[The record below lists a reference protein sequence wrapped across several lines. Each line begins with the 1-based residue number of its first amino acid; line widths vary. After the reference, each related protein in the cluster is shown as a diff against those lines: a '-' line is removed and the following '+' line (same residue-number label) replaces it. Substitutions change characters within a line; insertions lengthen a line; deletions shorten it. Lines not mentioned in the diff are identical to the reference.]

1 MFRNIKGQDQVVQ
14 LLSTQIE
21 NDRVA
26 QAYLFHGGD
35 GVGKFVT
42 ALYFGMGL
50 NCLSSNEFR
59 PCGVC
64 SSCRKFLS
72 YEHTDFH
79 YLFPSARLD
88 LSIDG
93 EIKNADGL
101 KQYAAF
107 IHNKQE
113 SPWVDYSWDGSI
125 EIRKESVLMLSKRLE
140 MSSMEARYRIVI
152 IEDAEQM
159 NNTTANAFLKKLEEP
174 PAKTVI
180 ILITERL
187 SMLLPTIISRCQ
199 QVYFKPLSS
208 STIETIL
215 SDNFDIESAIARTA
229 ARIAGSNLKQAI
241 RIAHDSSSQIRDLAF
256 TLADLASRNEELSF
270 LNLLNKQRDSLNAG
284 KAQELIKYLCII
296 VNDLVLLPSNPDKIT
311 NVDKLDLIQSLMN
324 STRDITQ
331 QASDF
336 LLYAEDLNRKIS
348 GNVNLTLVLIG
359 LFHALSDCLQA

>member
-35 GVGKFVT
+35 GVGKFNT

-50 NCLSSNEFR
+50 NCLSSSEFR

-72 YEHTDFH
+72 FEHTDFI
-79 YLFPSARLD
+79 YLFPSVNLQ
-88 LSIDG
+88 LSLDG
-93 EIKNADGL
+93 EIKNSDGL
-101 KQYAAF
+101 KQYEAF
-107 IHNKQE
+107 IRNKIE
-113 SPWVDYSWDGSI
+113 SPWIDYPWDGST
-125 EIRKESVLMLSKRLE
+125 EIRKESVLMLTKRLE
-140 MSSMEARYRIVI
+140 MSSMEANYRIVI

-199 QVYFKPLSS
+199 QVYFKPLSN
-208 STIETIL
+208 STIESIL
-215 SDNFDIESAIARTA
+215 SDNFDVESAIARTA
-229 ARIAGSNLKQAI
+229 ARVAGSNLKQAI
-241 RIAHDSSSQIRDLAF
+241 RNALNSNSQIRDLAF
-256 TLADLASRNEELSF
+256 TIAGLASKRDELGF
-270 LNLLNKQRDSLNAG
+270 HNLLIKQRESLNAS
-284 KAQELIKYLCII
+284 KALELIKYLCII
-296 VNDLVLLPSNPDKIT
+296 VNDLVLLPTNPDKIT
-311 NVDKLDLIQSLMN
+311 NVDKVEQISGFNPRALDL
-324 STRDITQ
+324 TQ
-331 QASDF
+331 QACDF

-348 GNVNLTLVLIG
+348 GNVNLTLILIG
-359 LFHALSDCLQA
+359 LYHALADCFKG

>member
-14 LLSTQIE
+14 LLTTQIN

-26 QAYLFHGGD
+26 QAYLFHGSD
-35 GVGKFVT
+35 GVGKFIT

-64 SSCRKFLS
+64 SSCRKFLAF
-72 YEHTDFH
+72 EHTDFS
-79 YLFPSARLD
+79 YLFPSVRLD
-88 LSIDG
+88 LSLDG

-101 KQYAAF
+101 KQYEAF
-107 IHNKQE
+107 IRNKIE
-113 SPWVDYSWDGSI
+113 NPWLDFSWDGST

-174 PAKTVI
+174 PSQTVI

-199 QVYFKPLSS
+199 QVYFKPLSPA
-208 STIETIL
+208 TIETIL
-215 SDNFDIESAIARTA
+215 SDNFDVESAIARTA

-256 TLADLASRNEELSF
+256 SLAELAFRKDELSF
-270 LNLLNKQRDSLNAG
+270 YNLLTKQRDFLNAG
-284 KAQELIKYLCII
+284 KTQELIKYLCIL
-296 VNDLVLLPSNPDKIT
+296 VNDLALLPSNPDLIT
-311 NVDKLDLIQSLMN
+311 NVDRMEQ
-324 STRDITQ
+324 ITQ
-331 QASDF
+331 LAGSGSDLTEQARNF
-336 LLYAEDLNRKIS
+336 LIYSEDLNRKIT
-348 GNVNLTLVLIG
+348 GNVNLSLILIG
-359 LFHALSDCLQA
+359 LFHALTDCLHP